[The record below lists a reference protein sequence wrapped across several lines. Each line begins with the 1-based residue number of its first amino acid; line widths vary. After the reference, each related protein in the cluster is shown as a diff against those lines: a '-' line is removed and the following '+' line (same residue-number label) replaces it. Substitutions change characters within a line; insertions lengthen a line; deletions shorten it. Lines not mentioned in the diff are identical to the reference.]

1 MVSSKYITQL
11 WKSLIISPTWN
22 NGHNYLINSDLIQ
35 FQCRSIILLLTLETC
50 LNQCPQQIKHI
61 HIKNSIQKQ
70 DNQFT
75 LYTSWLIDLQMSPE
89 STDNMNLSGDINSK
103 QFDII
108 NKKRNRK
115 QITKTDPISFTL
127 IQPSP

>member
-1 MVSSKYITQL
+1 
-11 WKSLIISPTWN
+11 
-22 NGHNYLINSDLIQ
+22 
-35 FQCRSIILLLTLETC
+35 
-50 LNQCPQQIKHI
+50 
-61 HIKNSIQKQ
+61 
-70 DNQFT
+70 
-75 LYTSWLIDLQMSPE
+75 MSPE

-115 QITKTDPISFTL
+115 QITKTDPISFFL